1 MSSAYIYSIL
11 ATAAIFTL
19 LALSL
24 NIITGYAGQ
33 AMMGIAAFFGIG
45 AYTAAIITTNGGNFF
60 LALLAGMAVSG
71 ICGALLGVI
80 SLRLQADFLAITTIG
95 INFVMVALFN
105 RLKIT
110 GGTLGLT
117 IAKPVVFGA
126 KMNNR
131 YFFYL
136 TVVLIVILCLLLVKM
151 RNSWFGMALASI
163 NNDPGAARSFGINV
177 NRYQILA
184 FTIGT
189 SIAGLAGGI
198 YAHRMGFISATD
210 FAFVVSIQV
219 VSMVVI
225 GGLGTL
231 RGPIFGALLITSLPE
246 ILRFAD
252 DYRELVY
259 GGVEV
264 PFLPAIYPNAI
275 YCYSYS
281 KTLSLPGERVGF
293 LALHPAMDDYAAVHA
308 AVLGAGRALGYIC
321 VSSLFQLAVAE
332 CLGQT
337 ADISAYAA
345 NRELIYGALADMG
358 YACARPDGA
367 FYLFLK
373 SPEPDARAFCRRAM
387 DYDILLVP
395 GDDFGC
401 PGYARLAYCVARSQL
416 ERSLPAFRKLAES
429 YGLSK

>member
-45 AYTAAIITTNGGNFF
+45 AYTAAIITTNGGSFF
-60 LALLAGMAVSG
+60 PALIAGMVLAGLFGAV
-71 ICGALLGVI
+71 LGVI

-95 INFVMVALFN
+95 INFVMVAVFN

-117 IAKPVVFGA
+117 IAKPVVFGM

-131 YFFYL
+131 SFFYL

-151 RNSWFGMALASI
+151 RKSWFGMALASI

-177 NRYQILA
+177 SRYQILA

-189 SIAGLAGGI
+189 AVAGLAGGI
-198 YAHRMGFISATD
+198 YAHRMGFISSSD

-231 RGPIFGALLITSLPE
+231 RGPVFGALLITSLPE

-259 GGVEV
+259 G
-264 PFLPAIYPNAI
+264 L
-275 YCYSYS
+275 
-281 KTLSLPGERVGF
+281 
-293 LALHPAMDDYAAVHA
+293 
-308 AVLGAGRALGYIC
+308 
-321 VSSLFQLAVAE
+321 
-332 CLGQT
+332 
-337 ADISAYAA
+337 
-345 NRELIYGALADMG
+345 
-358 YACARPDGA
+358 
-367 FYLFLK
+367 
-373 SPEPDARAFCRRAM
+373 
-387 DYDILLVP
+387 LLVLMVRFMP
-395 GDDFGC
+395 QGLIGDDSPVWNALTGIWRRFV
-401 PGYARLAYCVARSQL
+401 P
-416 ERSLPAFRKLAES
+416 RKKTRADLIAES
-429 YGLSK
+429 AEGGK

>member
-1 MSSAYIYSIL
+1 MSSAYLYSIL

-45 AYTAAIITTNGGNFF
+45 AYTAAVITTNGGHFI
-60 LALLAGMAVSG
+60 LGLLAGMLMAGV
-71 ICGALLGVI
+71 CGAVLGVI

-95 INFVMVALFN
+95 INFVMVAVFN

-117 IAKPVVFGA
+117 VKKPVLFGVR
-126 KMNNR
+126 MNNK
-131 YFFYL
+131 YFFYM
-136 TVVLIVILCLLLVKM
+136 TVVLIIILCLLLVKM
-151 RNSWFGMALASI
+151 RRSWFGMALASI

-184 FTIGT
+184 FTIG
-189 SIAGLAGGI
+189 SAVAGLAGGI

-231 RGPIFGALLITSLPE
+231 RGPIFGALLISSLPE

-259 GGVEV
+259 G
-264 PFLPAIYPNAI
+264 L
-275 YCYSYS
+275 
-281 KTLSLPGERVGF
+281 
-293 LALHPAMDDYAAVHA
+293 
-308 AVLGAGRALGYIC
+308 
-321 VSSLFQLAVAE
+321 
-332 CLGQT
+332 
-337 ADISAYAA
+337 
-345 NRELIYGALADMG
+345 
-358 YACARPDGA
+358 
-367 FYLFLK
+367 
-373 SPEPDARAFCRRAM
+373 
-387 DYDILLVP
+387 LLVLMVRFMP
-395 GDDFGC
+395 QGLIGEDSPIWLLLTKIWRRFFPKKKTRAD
-401 PGYARLAYCVARSQL
+401 LI
-416 ERSLPAFRKLAES
+416 AES
-429 YGLSK
+429 AKGGGH

>member
-71 ICGALLGVI
+71 ICGAMLGVI

-259 GGVEV
+259 G
-264 PFLPAIYPNAI
+264 L
-275 YCYSYS
+275 
-281 KTLSLPGERVGF
+281 
-293 LALHPAMDDYAAVHA
+293 
-308 AVLGAGRALGYIC
+308 
-321 VSSLFQLAVAE
+321 
-332 CLGQT
+332 
-337 ADISAYAA
+337 
-345 NRELIYGALADMG
+345 
-358 YACARPDGA
+358 
-367 FYLFLK
+367 
-373 SPEPDARAFCRRAM
+373 
-387 DYDILLVP
+387 LLVLMVRFMP
-395 GDDFGC
+395 QGLIGEDSPVWNFLV
-401 PGYARLAYCVARSQL
+401 RIW
-416 ERSLPAFRKLAES
+416 RKFVPKKKTRADLIAES
-429 YGLSK
+429 AKGGR

>member
-163 NNDPGAARSFGINV
+163 NNDPGAARSFGLTV

-259 GGVEV
+259 G
-264 PFLPAIYPNAI
+264 L
-275 YCYSYS
+275 
-281 KTLSLPGERVGF
+281 
-293 LALHPAMDDYAAVHA
+293 
-308 AVLGAGRALGYIC
+308 
-321 VSSLFQLAVAE
+321 
-332 CLGQT
+332 
-337 ADISAYAA
+337 
-345 NRELIYGALADMG
+345 
-358 YACARPDGA
+358 
-367 FYLFLK
+367 
-373 SPEPDARAFCRRAM
+373 
-387 DYDILLVP
+387 LLVLMVRFMP
-395 GDDFGC
+395 QGLIGEDSPVWNFLV
-401 PGYARLAYCVARSQL
+401 RIW
-416 ERSLPAFRKLAES
+416 RKFVPKKKTRADLIAES
-429 YGLSK
+429 AKGGR

>member
-1 MSSAYIYSIL
+1 MSSAYLYSIL

-45 AYTAAIITTNGGNFF
+45 AYTAAVITTNGGHFV
-60 LALLAGMAVSG
+60 LGLLAGMLMAGV
-71 ICGALLGVI
+71 CGAVLGVI

-95 INFVMVALFN
+95 INFVMVAVFN

-117 IAKPVVFGA
+117 VKKPVLFGVR
-126 KMNNR
+126 MNNK
-131 YFFYL
+131 YFFYM
-136 TVVLIVILCLLLVKM
+136 TVVLIIILCLLLVKM
-151 RNSWFGMALASI
+151 RRSWFGMALASI

-184 FTIGT
+184 FTIG
-189 SIAGLAGGI
+189 SAVAGLAGGI

-231 RGPIFGALLITSLPE
+231 RGPIFGALLISSLPE

-259 GGVEV
+259 G
-264 PFLPAIYPNAI
+264 L
-275 YCYSYS
+275 
-281 KTLSLPGERVGF
+281 
-293 LALHPAMDDYAAVHA
+293 
-308 AVLGAGRALGYIC
+308 
-321 VSSLFQLAVAE
+321 
-332 CLGQT
+332 
-337 ADISAYAA
+337 
-345 NRELIYGALADMG
+345 
-358 YACARPDGA
+358 
-367 FYLFLK
+367 
-373 SPEPDARAFCRRAM
+373 
-387 DYDILLVP
+387 LLVLMVRFMP
-395 GDDFGC
+395 QGLIGEDSPIWLLLTKIWRRFFPKKKTRAD
-401 PGYARLAYCVARSQL
+401 LI
-416 ERSLPAFRKLAES
+416 AES
-429 YGLSK
+429 AKGGGH

>member
-1 MSSAYIYSIL
+1 MSSAYLYSIL

-45 AYTAAIITTNGGNFF
+45 AYTAALITTNGGNFF

-259 GGVEV
+259 G
-264 PFLPAIYPNAI
+264 L
-275 YCYSYS
+275 
-281 KTLSLPGERVGF
+281 
-293 LALHPAMDDYAAVHA
+293 
-308 AVLGAGRALGYIC
+308 
-321 VSSLFQLAVAE
+321 
-332 CLGQT
+332 
-337 ADISAYAA
+337 
-345 NRELIYGALADMG
+345 
-358 YACARPDGA
+358 
-367 FYLFLK
+367 
-373 SPEPDARAFCRRAM
+373 
-387 DYDILLVP
+387 LLVLMVRFMP
-395 GDDFGC
+395 QGLIGEDSPVWNFLV
-401 PGYARLAYCVARSQL
+401 RIW
-416 ERSLPAFRKLAES
+416 RKFVPKKKTRADLIAES
-429 YGLSK
+429 AKGGR

>member
-1 MSSAYIYSIL
+1 MSSAYLYSIL

-19 LALSL
+19 LALAL

-45 AYTAAIITTNGGNFF
+45 AYTAAIITTNGGNFL
-60 LALLAGMAVSG
+60 LALLAGMLVSG
-71 ICGALLGVI
+71 IFGAVLGVI

-117 IAKPVVFGA
+117 IKKPVLFGV
-126 KMNNR
+126 KMNNT
-131 YFFYL
+131 YFFYM
-136 TVVLIVILCLLLVKM
+136 TVILIVVLCLLLGKM
-151 RNSWFGMALASI
+151 RRSWFGMALASI

-189 SIAGLAGGI
+189 AVAGLAGGV
-198 YAHRMGFISATD
+198 YAHRMGFISSSD

-259 GGVEV
+259 G
-264 PFLPAIYPNAI
+264 L
-275 YCYSYS
+275 
-281 KTLSLPGERVGF
+281 
-293 LALHPAMDDYAAVHA
+293 
-308 AVLGAGRALGYIC
+308 
-321 VSSLFQLAVAE
+321 
-332 CLGQT
+332 
-337 ADISAYAA
+337 
-345 NRELIYGALADMG
+345 
-358 YACARPDGA
+358 
-367 FYLFLK
+367 
-373 SPEPDARAFCRRAM
+373 
-387 DYDILLVP
+387 LLVLMVRFMP
-395 GDDFGC
+395 EGLIGDDS
-401 PGYARLAYCVARSQL
+401 PVWSALMKL
-416 ERSLPAFRKLAES
+416 WRKFVPKKKTRADLIAES
-429 YGLSK
+429 VEGGR